1 MLLCRAARAQLTSEH
16 SPVALSNN
24 RSHRIITFC
33 ALYFAQGIP
42 WGFMLLT
49 LPSYLID
56 KYGDHFGDDE
66 IGLLKA
72 IILIPWSFKLI
83 WAPIMDSF
91 TIRSMGRRRAW
102 IIGAE
107 LMMALTLLGL
117 IGLGDLSDQLTALLY
132 MYFLHN
138 CFASLQDVC
147 TDAMAVDLLPAN
159 EQGQMNGMM
168 WGSKLVGK
176 AGGAWA
182 LSYVINWGGIE
193 ACVAVQIALLVIVMA
208 VPLIILERP
217 GERRLPW
224 SAGEPQGTHL
234 TGSRDPAITLTET
247 LRAIGL
253 PTLSIFIVFTLV
265 KLFGTGINEVVV
277 NTLYIKQLGW
287 SDIEFT
293 TASGLYTLGLVIA
306 GAFVGGMFADRYGRR
321 LVLCIGYGGFSAV
334 AIVFA
339 LCPHLWGERWFTL
352 SYVLSYEMLSA
363 VGSVGFLSMAMR
375 ISWSTAA
382 ATVFT
387 VYMTLSNV
395 SHVVGNW
402 LAGPVRSVTS
412 DYAASIGL
420 AGTEAELYSY
430 QLTIGF
436 AGLISLPALLLLL
449 RVRTAEVDAAKAGQG
464 DAGFETNSGEM
475 VDVDPPRDHDHDDG
489 ETGST
494 R

>member
-1 MLLCRAARAQLTSEH
+1 
-16 SPVALSNN
+16 VALSNN
-24 RSHRIITFC
+24 RSHRMITFC

-49 LPSYLID
+49 LPSYLLD
-56 KYGDHFGDDE
+56 KHGDHFGDDE
-66 IGLLKA
+66 ISKLKA

-91 TIRSMGRRRAW
+91 TIRSMGRRRSW

-107 LMMALTLLGL
+107 LLMAVTLLGM
-117 IGLGDLSDQLTALLY
+117 IGLGDLSEQLSALLF

-147 TDAMAVDLLPAN
+147 TDAMAVDLLPPD

-168 WGSKLVGK
+168 WGSKLIGK

-182 LSYVINWGGIE
+182 LSHVINWGGIE
-193 ACVAVQIALLVIVMA
+193 ACVWVQVALLAVIVL
-208 VPLIILERP
+208 VPLLFLERP
-217 GERRLPW
+217 GERHLPW
-224 SAGEPQGTHL
+224 SVGSAQGENTSSARSPLMTIVATFRAL
-234 TGSRDPAITLTET
+234 TV
-247 LRAIGL
+247 
-253 PTLSIFIVFTLV
+253 PTLAVYIVFTLV

-287 SDIEFT
+287 SDLDFT
-293 TASGLYTLGLVIA
+293 TASGLYTLPLLILGTL
-306 GAFVGGMFADRYGRR
+306 VGGMLADRFGRR
-321 LVLCIGYGGFSAV
+321 LILGIGYGGFAV
-334 AIVFA
+334 TAIIFS
-339 LCPHLWGERWFTL
+339 LCPQLWDQYWFTL
-352 SYVLSYEMLSA
+352 TYLLAFETLA
-363 VGSVGFLSMAMR
+363 AIGSVGFLSMAMR

-402 LAGPVRSVTS
+402 LAGPVRRITTE
-412 DYAASIGL
+412 YAESSGL
-420 AGTEAELYSY
+420 VGTEAELMSY

-436 AGLISLPALLLLL
+436 AGVITLPALFLLL
-449 RVRTAEVDAAKAGQG
+449 RVRTEEVDAAEVRQAG
-464 DAGFETNSGEM
+464 DEDDSSHNESTRSPSGY
-475 VDVDPPRDHDHDDG
+475 DDG
-489 ETGST
+489 EMSPSE
-494 R
+494 

>member
-1 MLLCRAARAQLTSEH
+1 
-16 SPVALSNN
+16 VALSNN
-24 RSHRIITFC
+24 RTHRMITFC

-49 LPSYLID
+49 LPSYLLD
-56 KYGDHFGDDE
+56 KHGDHYGDDE
-66 IGLLKA
+66 IGRLKA

-91 TIRSMGRRRAW
+91 TIRSMGRRRSW

-107 LMMALTLLGL
+107 LMMAVTLLGM
-117 IGLGDLSDQLTALLY
+117 IGLSDLSEQLTALLF

-147 TDAMAVDLLPAN
+147 TDAMAVDLLPPD

-193 ACVAVQIALLVIVMA
+193 ACVWVQVGLLAVIVL
-208 VPLIILERP
+208 VPLLFLERP

-224 SAGEPQGTHL
+224 SAGSAQGENTSNARNPL
-234 TGSRDPAITLTET
+234 TTIALTIKAIS
-247 LRAIGL
+247 L
-253 PTLSIFIVFTLV
+253 PTLAVYIVFTLV
-265 KLFGTGINEVVV
+265 KLLGTGINEVVV

-287 SDIEFT
+287 SDLDFT
-293 TASGLYTLGLVIA
+293 TASGLYTLPLLVLGTLA
-306 GAFVGGMFADRYGRR
+306 GGMLADRFGRR
-321 LVLCIGYGGFSAV
+321 LILIVGYGGFAV
-334 AIVFA
+334 AAIVFS
-339 LCPHLWGERWFTL
+339 LCPQLWDQYWFSLTYLLAFETL
-352 SYVLSYEMLSA
+352 A
-363 VGSVGFLSMAMR
+363 AIGSVGFLSMAMR

-395 SHVVGNW
+395 SHVVGNGI
-402 LAGPVRSVTS
+402 AGPVRRITTE
-412 DYAASIGL
+412 YAESSGL
-420 AGTEAELYSY
+420 TGTEAELMSY
-430 QLTIGF
+430 QLTIGL
-436 AGLISLPALLLLL
+436 AGLITLPPLLLLL
-449 RVRTAEVDAAKAGQG
+449 RVSTDEVDEARARQEAE
-464 DAGFETNSGEM
+464 API
-475 VDVDPPRDHDHDDG
+475 DPPGDDFDDALRPS
-489 ETGST
+489 E
-494 R
+494 

>member
-1 MLLCRAARAQLTSEH
+1 M
-16 SPVALSNN
+16 ALSNN
-24 RSHRIITFC
+24 RTHRMITFC

-49 LPSYLID
+49 LPSYLLD
-56 KYGDHFGDDE
+56 KHGDHYGDDE
-66 IGLLKA
+66 IGRLKA

-91 TIRSMGRRRAW
+91 TIRSMGRRRSW

-107 LMMALTLLGL
+107 LMMAVTLLGM
-117 IGLGDLSDQLTALLY
+117 IGLSDLSEQLTALLF

-147 TDAMAVDLLPAN
+147 TDAMAVDLLPPD

-193 ACVAVQIALLVIVMA
+193 ACVWVQVGLLAVIVL
-208 VPLIILERP
+208 VPLLFLERP

-224 SAGEPQGTHL
+224 SAGSAQGENTSNARNPL
-234 TGSRDPAITLTET
+234 TTIALTIKAIS
-247 LRAIGL
+247 L
-253 PTLSIFIVFTLV
+253 PTLAVYIVFTLV
-265 KLFGTGINEVVV
+265 KLLGTGINEVVV

-287 SDIEFT
+287 SDLDFT
-293 TASGLYTLGLVIA
+293 TASGLYTLPLLVLGTLA
-306 GAFVGGMFADRYGRR
+306 GGMLADRFGRR
-321 LVLCIGYGGFSAV
+321 LILIVGYGGFAV
-334 AIVFA
+334 AAIVFS
-339 LCPHLWGERWFTL
+339 LCPQLWDQYWFSLTYLLAFETL
-352 SYVLSYEMLSA
+352 A
-363 VGSVGFLSMAMR
+363 AIGSVGFLSMAMR

-395 SHVVGNW
+395 SHVVGNGI
-402 LAGPVRSVTS
+402 AGPVRRITTE
-412 DYAASIGL
+412 YAESSGL
-420 AGTEAELYSY
+420 VGTEAELMSY
-430 QLTIGF
+430 QLTIGL
-436 AGLISLPALLLLL
+436 AGLITLPALLLLL
-449 RVRTAEVDAAKAGQG
+449 RVSTDEVDEARARQEAE
-464 DAGFETNSGEM
+464 API
-475 VDVDPPRDHDHDDG
+475 DPPGDDFDDALRPS
-489 ETGST
+489 E
-494 R
+494 

>member
-1 MLLCRAARAQLTSEH
+1 M
-16 SPVALSNN
+16 ALSNN
-24 RSHRIITFC
+24 RTHRMITFC

-49 LPSYLID
+49 LPSYLLD
-56 KYGDHFGDDE
+56 KHGDHFGDDE
-66 IGLLKA
+66 ISKLKA

-107 LMMALTLLGL
+107 LMMAVTLLGM
-117 IGLGDLSDQLTALLY
+117 IGLGDLSEQLSALLF

-147 TDAMAVDLLPAN
+147 TDAMAVDLLPPE

-168 WGSKLVGK
+168 WGIKLVGK

-193 ACVAVQIALLVIVMA
+193 ACVWVQVALLAVIVL
-208 VPLIILERP
+208 VPMLFLERP

-224 SAGEPQGTHL
+224 SAGSAQGENTTSARNPL
-234 TGSRDPAITLTET
+234 TTIVLTIKA
-247 LRAIGL
+247 LSV
-253 PTLSIFIVFTLV
+253 PTLAVYIVFSLF

-277 NTLYIKQLGW
+277 NTLYIKHLGW
-287 SDIEFT
+287 SDLDFT
-293 TASGLYTLGLVIA
+293 TASGLYTPPLLILGTLL
-306 GAFVGGMFADRYGRR
+306 GGMLADRFGRR
-321 LVLCIGYGGFSAV
+321 LILTVGYGGFAIV
-334 AIVFA
+334 AIVFS
-339 LCPHLWGERWFTL
+339 LCPQFWDQYWFTL
-352 SYVLSYEMLSA
+352 TYVLAFETLA
-363 VGSVGFLSMAMR
+363 AIGSVGFLSMAMR

-402 LAGPVRSVTS
+402 LAGPVRRITTE
-412 DYAASIGL
+412 YAESSGL
-420 AGTEAELYSY
+420 VGTEAELMSY
-430 QLTIGF
+430 QLTIGL
-436 AGLISLPALLLLL
+436 AGLITLPALLLLL
-449 RVRTAEVDAAKAGQG
+449 RVKTDEVDEADEADEAEASQEAE
-464 DAGFETNSGEM
+464 DSIDSRSSM
-475 VDVDPPRDHDHDDG
+475 Q
-489 ETGST
+489 
-494 R
+494 

>member
-1 MLLCRAARAQLTSEH
+1 M
-16 SPVALSNN
+16 ALSNN
-24 RSHRIITFC
+24 RTHRMITFC

-49 LPSYLID
+49 LPSYLLD
-56 KYGDHFGDDE
+56 KHGDHYGDDE
-66 IGLLKA
+66 IGRLKA

-91 TIRSMGRRRAW
+91 TIRSMGRRRSW

-107 LMMALTLLGL
+107 LMMAVTLLGM
-117 IGLGDLSDQLTALLY
+117 IGLSDLSEQLTALLF

-147 TDAMAVDLLPAN
+147 TDAMAVDLLPPD

-193 ACVAVQIALLVIVMA
+193 ACVWVQVGLLAVIVL
-208 VPLIILERP
+208 VPLLFLERP

-224 SAGEPQGTHL
+224 SAGSAQGENTSNARNPL
-234 TGSRDPAITLTET
+234 TTIALTIKAIS
-247 LRAIGL
+247 L
-253 PTLSIFIVFTLV
+253 PTLAVYIVFTLV
-265 KLFGTGINEVVV
+265 KLLGTGINEVVV

-287 SDIEFT
+287 SDLDFT
-293 TASGLYTLGLVIA
+293 TASGLYTLPLLVLGTLA
-306 GAFVGGMFADRYGRR
+306 GGMLADRFGRR
-321 LVLCIGYGGFSAV
+321 LILIVGYGGFAV
-334 AIVFA
+334 AAIVFS
-339 LCPHLWGERWFTL
+339 LCPQLWDQYWFSLTYLLAFETL
-352 SYVLSYEMLSA
+352 A
-363 VGSVGFLSMAMR
+363 AIGSVGFLSMAMR

-395 SHVVGNW
+395 SHVVGNGI
-402 LAGPVRSVTS
+402 AGPVRRITTE
-412 DYAASIGL
+412 YAESSGL
-420 AGTEAELYSY
+420 TGTEAELMSY
-430 QLTIGF
+430 QLTIGL
-436 AGLISLPALLLLL
+436 AGLITLPPLLLLL
-449 RVRTAEVDAAKAGQG
+449 RVSTDEVDEARARQEAE
-464 DAGFETNSGEM
+464 API
-475 VDVDPPRDHDHDDG
+475 DPPGDDFDDALRPS
-489 ETGST
+489 E
-494 R
+494 

>member
-1 MLLCRAARAQLTSEH
+1 M
-16 SPVALSNN
+16 ALSNN
-24 RSHRIITFC
+24 RSHRMITFC

-49 LPSYLID
+49 LPSYLLD
-56 KYGDHFGDDE
+56 KHGDHFGDDE
-66 IGLLKA
+66 ISKLKA

-83 WAPIMDSF
+83 WAPIMDSY
-91 TIRSMGRRRAW
+91 TVRSMGRRRPW

-107 LMMALTLLGL
+107 LVMAVTLLGL
-117 IGLGDLSDQLTALLY
+117 IGLGDLSDQLKPLLI

-147 TDAMAVDLLPAN
+147 TDAMAVDLLPDD

-193 ACVAVQIALLVIVMA
+193 ACVAVQVALLVLIVA
-208 VPLIILERP
+208 IPLLILERP

-224 SAGEPQGTHL
+224 SEGSVQGDNTSSARNPL
-234 TGSRDPAITLTET
+234 TTVAET
-247 LRAIGL
+247 FRAFSV
-253 PTLSIFIVFTLV
+253 PTLAVFVFFTLV

-287 SDIEFT
+287 SDLDFT
-293 TASGLYTLGLVIA
+293 TASGLYTLPLLVV
-306 GAFVGGMFADRYGRR
+306 GTLLGGMLADRFGRR
-321 LVLCIGYGGFSAV
+321 LILTVGYGGFAIT
-334 AIVFA
+334 AIVFS
-339 LCPHLWGERWFTL
+339 LCPQFWDQYWFTL
-352 SYVLSYEMLSA
+352 TYVLAFETLVA
-363 VGSVGFLSMAMR
+363 IGSVGFLSLAMR

-402 LAGPVRSVTS
+402 LAGPVRALTT
-412 DYAASIGL
+412 DYAISTGL
-420 AGTEAELYSY
+420 AGREAEMFSY

-436 AGLISLPALLLLL
+436 AGLITVPALLLLI
-449 RVRTAEVDAAKAGQG
+449 RVSTSEVDAAAGRQVG
-464 DAGFETNSGEM
+464 DEEGDTSHDELSDAPSGYEDGQM
-475 VDVDPPRDHDHDDG
+475 DPI
-489 ETGST
+489 E
-494 R
+494 

>member
-1 MLLCRAARAQLTSEH
+1 M
-16 SPVALSNN
+16 ALSNN
-24 RSHRIITFC
+24 RRHRMITFC

-49 LPSYLID
+49 LPSYLLD
-56 KYGDHFGDDE
+56 KHGEQFGDDE
-66 IGLLKA
+66 IGRLKA
-72 IILIPWSFKLI
+72 YILIPWSFKLI

-107 LMMALTLLGL
+107 LMMALTLLGM
-117 IGLGDLSDQLTALLY
+117 IGLGDLSEQLSALLF

-147 TDAMAVDLLPAN
+147 TDAMAVDLLPPE

-193 ACVAVQIALLVIVMA
+193 ACVWVQVGLLAVIVI
-208 VPLIILERP
+208 VPMLVLERP

-224 SAGEPQGTHL
+224 SAGSAQGENTSSVRNPFTTIAL
-234 TGSRDPAITLTET
+234 TIKALS
-247 LRAIGL
+247 L
-253 PTLSIFIVFTLV
+253 PTLAVYIVFTLV
-265 KLFGTGINEVVV
+265 KLIGTGINEVVV

-287 SDIEFT
+287 SDLDFT
-293 TASGLYTLGLVIA
+293 TASGLYTLPLLVLGTLA
-306 GAFVGGMFADRYGRR
+306 GGMLADRFGRR
-321 LVLCIGYGGFSAV
+321 LILGVGYGGFAVV
-334 AIVFA
+334 AIVFS
-339 LCPHLWGERWFTL
+339 LCPHLWDQYWFTL
-352 SYVLSYEMLSA
+352 TYLLAFETLA
-363 VGSVGFLSMAMR
+363 AIGSVGFLSLAMR

-402 LAGPVRSVTS
+402 VAGPLRRITTE
-412 DYAASIGL
+412 YAESSGL
-420 AGTEAELYSY
+420 VGSEAERMSY
-430 QLTIGF
+430 QLTIGL
-436 AGLISLPALLLLL
+436 AGLITVPVLLLLL
-449 RVRTAEVDAAKAGQG
+449 RVKIDEVDEATARQEA
-464 DAGFETNSGEM
+464 DAPIDSRGSDF
-475 VDVDPPRDHDHDDG
+475 DDAMRP
-489 ETGST
+489 EE
-494 R
+494 

>member
-1 MLLCRAARAQLTSEH
+1 M
-16 SPVALSNN
+16 ALSNN

-49 LPSYLID
+49 LPSYLLD
-56 KYGDHFGDDE
+56 NFGDHYGDDE
-66 IGLLKA
+66 IGELKA

-83 WAPIMDSF
+83 WAPLMDSF
-91 TIRSMGRRRAW
+91 TIRSMGRRRSW

-107 LMMALTLLGL
+107 LLMALTLLGL
-117 IGLGDLSDQLTALLY
+117 IGLGDLSDQLTPLLY

-147 TDAMAVDLLPAN
+147 TDAMAVDLLPDD

-193 ACVAVQIALLVIVMA
+193 ACVWVQVALLAVIML
-208 VPLIILERP
+208 VPLLFLERP

-224 SAGEPQGTHL
+224 SAGSAQGDNTSSVRSPIVAIQETFKAL
-234 TGSRDPAITLTET
+234 T
-247 LRAIGL
+247 L
-253 PTLSIFIVFTLV
+253 PTLAVYVVFTLV
-265 KLFGTGINEVVV
+265 KLLGTGINEVVV

-287 SDIEFT
+287 SDLDFT
-293 TASGLYTLGLVIA
+293 TASGLYTLPLLILGT
-306 GAFVGGMFADRYGRR
+306 FFGGMLADRFGRR
-321 LVLCIGYGGFSAV
+321 LILTVGYGGFAV
-334 AIVFA
+334 AAIGFSLSPQLWDRYWFA
-339 LCPHLWGERWFTL
+339 LTYLLAFETL
-352 SYVLSYEMLSA
+352 A
-363 VGSVGFLSMAMR
+363 AIGSVGFLSMAMR

-402 LAGPVRSVTS
+402 LAGPVRRITTG
-412 DYAASIGL
+412 YAESSGL
-420 AGTEAELYSY
+420 VGSEAELMSY
-430 QLTIGF
+430 QLTIGL
-436 AGLISLPALLLLL
+436 AGLITLPALLLLL
-449 RVRTAEVDAAKAGQG
+449 RVRTSEVDAAAG
-464 DAGFETNSGEM
+464 
-475 VDVDPPRDHDHDDG
+475 PRADG
-489 ETGST
+489 EDSDTGHNELTDAPSGLEDGQMDPIE
-494 R
+494 

>member
-1 MLLCRAARAQLTSEH
+1 
-16 SPVALSNN
+16 VALSNN
-24 RSHRIITFC
+24 RTHRMITFC

-49 LPSYLID
+49 LPSYLLD
-56 KYGDHFGDDE
+56 KHGDHYGDDE
-66 IGLLKA
+66 IGRLKA

-91 TIRSMGRRRAW
+91 TIRSMGRRRSW

-107 LMMALTLLGL
+107 LMMAVTLLGM
-117 IGLGDLSDQLTALLY
+117 IGLSDLSEQLTALLF

-147 TDAMAVDLLPAN
+147 TDAMAVDLLPPD

-193 ACVAVQIALLVIVMA
+193 ACVWVQVGLLAVIVL
-208 VPLIILERP
+208 VPLLFLERP

-224 SAGEPQGTHL
+224 SAGSAQGENTSNARNPL
-234 TGSRDPAITLTET
+234 TTIALTIKAIS
-247 LRAIGL
+247 L
-253 PTLSIFIVFTLV
+253 PTLAVYIVFTLV
-265 KLFGTGINEVVV
+265 KLLGTGINEVVV

-287 SDIEFT
+287 SDLDFT
-293 TASGLYTLGLVIA
+293 TASGLYTLPLLVLGTLA
-306 GAFVGGMFADRYGRR
+306 GGMLADRFGRR
-321 LVLCIGYGGFSAV
+321 LILIVGYGGFAV
-334 AIVFA
+334 AAIVFS
-339 LCPHLWGERWFTL
+339 LCPQLWDQYWFSLTYLLAFETL
-352 SYVLSYEMLSA
+352 A
-363 VGSVGFLSMAMR
+363 AIGSVGFLSMAMR

-395 SHVVGNW
+395 SHVVGNGI
-402 LAGPVRSVTS
+402 AGPVRRITTE
-412 DYAASIGL
+412 YAESSGL
-420 AGTEAELYSY
+420 VGTEAELMSY
-430 QLTIGF
+430 QLTIGL
-436 AGLISLPALLLLL
+436 AGLITLPALLLLL
-449 RVRTAEVDAAKAGQG
+449 RVSTDEVDEARARQEAE
-464 DAGFETNSGEM
+464 API
-475 VDVDPPRDHDHDDG
+475 DPPGDDFDDALRPS
-489 ETGST
+489 E
-494 R
+494 

>member
-1 MLLCRAARAQLTSEH
+1 M
-16 SPVALSNN
+16 ALSDN
-24 RSHRIITFC
+24 RRHRIITFC

-56 KYGDHFGDDE
+56 KYGEHFGDEE
-66 IGLLKA
+66 IGELKA

-83 WAPIMDSF
+83 WAPIMDSY
-91 TIRSMGRRRAW
+91 TIRSMGRRRPW

-107 LMMALTLLGL
+107 LMMAVTLLGL
-117 IGLGDLSDQLTALLY
+117 IGLGDLSDQLKPLLF

-147 TDAMAVDLLPAN
+147 TDAMAVDLLPDD
-159 EQGQMNGMM
+159 EQGQTNGLM

-182 LSYVINWGGIE
+182 LSHVINWGGIE
-193 ACVAVQIALLVIVMA
+193 ACVVVQIALLVLIMA
-208 VPLIILERP
+208 VPLMILERP
-217 GERRLPW
+217 GERFLPW
-224 SAGEPQGTHL
+224 SKGEPQGNHAVD
-234 TGSRDPAITLTET
+234 SRNMWTTLAQTFK
-247 LRAIGL
+247 AFGL
-253 PTLSIFIVFTLV
+253 PTLAIYVVFTLV

-287 SDIEFT
+287 SDIDFT
-293 TASGLYTLGLVIA
+293 TVSGLYTLGLVLV
-306 GAFVGGMFADRYGRR
+306 GAFVGGFCADRFGRR
-321 LVLCIGYGGFSAV
+321 LVLLAGFGGFAAV

-339 LCPHLWGERWFTL
+339 LSPHMWGERWFTT
-352 SYVLSYEMLSA
+352 SYVLSYETLSA
-363 VGSVGFLSMAMR
+363 IGSVGFLSMAMR

-395 SHVVGNW
+395 SHVTGNW
-402 LAGPVRSVTS
+402 LAGPVRSATT
-412 DYAASIGL
+412 DYALSTGL
-420 AGTEAELYSY
+420 VGSEAELFSY

-436 AGLISLPALLLLL
+436 AGLVTLPALLLLL
-449 RVRTAEVDAAKAGQG
+449 RVRTSEVDAAEEGQSESQANTSQA
-464 DAGFETNSGEM
+464 DAISSFGE
-475 VDVDPPRDHDHDDG
+475 HDHDDDG
-489 ETGST
+489 MSSIE
-494 R
+494 